1 MQSPGNRALL
11 FVRGRCV
18 MALGFVS
25 FLLGEKNPHKNI
37 GTVGPLSIQGEG
49 GGEGPRAHGVTVGSG
64 RDGLAGLALR
74 VACSLRSWS
83 VQLATAS
90 CRTLG
95 RGSSF
100 LPQACYMRKKAR
112 IFMRA
117 LILNMAV
124 REGLTRFARPAGSL
138 FAARSGC
145 PTGCRQLSNPQSRV
159 LIPPFRENI
168 NEKSP
173 YFRTSSHLKYG
184 GEGGIDSLRSPCGQ
198 PVRYALRLSNWL
210 SPVVEPSV
218 EGSHPSRRRATCEK
232 KARIFMRALL

>member
-1 MQSPGNRALL
+1 
-11 FVRGRCV
+11 
-18 MALGFVS
+18 MALRFVS
-25 FLLGEKNPHKNI
+25 SLLGEKNPHKNI

-49 GGEGPRAHGVTVGSG
+49 GGEGPRTHGVTVGSG

-124 REGLTRFARPAGSL
+124 REGLTRFARPAGSPL
-138 FAARSGC
+138 TAFMVC
-145 PTGCRQLSNPQSRV
+145 PTGCRPLSNPQSRV
-159 LIPPFRENI
+159 LIPPAGVLHAKKKPAFSCEL
-168 NEKSP
+168 
-173 YFRTSSHLKYG
+173 FFKYG
-184 GEGGIDSLRSPCGQ
+184 GEGGMDSLRSPCGQ
-198 PVRYALRLSNWL
+198 PVRCALRLSNWL

-218 EGSHPSRRRATCEK
+218 EGSHPSLSGEYKRK
-232 KARIFMRALL
+232 KPVLSYELLS

>member
-1 MQSPGNRALL
+1 VQSPGNRALL

-49 GGEGPRAHGVTVGSG
+49 GGEGPRTHGVTVGSG

-74 VACSLRSWS
+74 VAHSLRSRS
-83 VQLATAS
+83 VQLAVAS

-95 RGSSF
+95 RGVSS
-100 LPQACYMRKKAR
+100 LPQACYMRKKSPH
-112 IFMRA
+112 FH
-117 LILNMAV
+117 
-124 REGLTRFARPAGSL
+124 AG
-138 FAARSGC
+138 
-145 PTGCRQLSNPQSRV
+145 
-159 LIPPFRENI
+159 
-168 NEKSP
+168 
-173 YFRTSSHLKYG
+173 SHLKYSS
-184 GEGGIDSLRSPCGQ
+184 EGGMDSLRSPCGQ
-198 PVRYALRLSNWL
+198 PTHCVHGLSNWL

-218 EGSHPSRRRATCEK
+218 EGAHSSRRRATCEK